1 MTLHSNADD
10 GSPAWATPRSG
21 AVDVTARPGDRRR
34 TIGIAVVVAILATVH
49 FADHVV
55 RGRLVHSRHL
65 SPLWDHSGWPF
76 EDRFSPFTVSLVAV
90 YGLLLTGIVFTG
102 RGRLAAG
109 YWLVTAVVLAGIV
122 VFVHFVPGSR
132 TETPA
137 VILDSYDEPAI
148 GIPAVLITFAIVVS
162 LVVMA
167 VNAVVVARRSGRW
180 W

>member
-1 MTLHSNADD
+1 VA
-10 GSPAWATPRSG
+10 
-21 AVDVTARPGDRRR
+21 ARPEDRRA
-34 TIGIAVVVAILATVH
+34 TIRVAVVVAIFATVH

-76 EDRFSPFTVSLVAV
+76 EGRFSPFTVSLVAV
-90 YGLLLTGIVFTG
+90 YGLLLTGIVLTA
-102 RGRLAAG
+102 RGRLWAG
-109 YWLVTAVVLAGIV
+109 YWLATAVVLAGIV
-122 VFVHFVPGSR
+122 VFVHFIPGSR

-137 VILDSYDEPAI
+137 VILNSYDEPAI
-148 GIPAVLITFAIVVS
+148 GIPAVLVTFAIVVC

-167 VNAVVVARRSGRW
+167 VNAVLVARRSGRW